1 MKDQIQQIAALIQR
15 ERRSTEARQIAE
27 SLNDD
32 VAHDVVTSFM
42 AEAVKARNNVDGDP
56 VLYVHDSGDVILW
69 ANEDDAENDDGSRAL
84 ERWSVSPECAEALAE
99 LDNS

>member
-1 MKDQIQQIAALIQR
+1 MKQAIQNIAALIQR
-15 ERRSTEARQIAE
+15 ERRSDEARQIAE
-27 SLNDD
+27 SLSDD

-42 AEAVKARNNVDGDP
+42 AENVDGDP

-69 ANEDDAENDDGSRAL
+69 ANEVDAENDDGSNAL

-99 LDNS
+99 LEDA

>member
-1 MKDQIQQIAALIQR
+1 MTGDRKMKEQIQQIAALIQR
-15 ERRSTEARQIAE
+15 ERRSDEARQIAE

-42 AEAVKARNNVDGDP
+42 AMSVDSDP

-69 ANEDDAENDDGSRAL
+69 ADEDDAENDDEANAL